1 MPQYDFYHNKV
12 KKALIKDG
20 WTITDDPFTIQYKGL
35 RLYADLGAEKLLAA
49 KKKDEKIVIEI
60 KVFNS
65 PSLITELEKTLGQY
79 NIYLSLLKRV
89 NPERKLYL
97 AIAEDVYEDFF
108 QKPAIRDILSDYVL
122 NYLIFNPD
130 KEVIVRWIN

>member
-108 QKPAIRDILSDYVL
+108 QKPAIRDILSDYFL